1 MTKLEER
8 RKQVLSQYHDA
19 WLEIIF
25 RRLDFR
31 KRRFKD
37 LKKELECETNEE
49 CIEVIGNEL
58 CDRGVC
64 ERI

>member
-1 MTKLEER
+1 MSKVELIDYITKNYFSLDYDLE
-8 RKQVLSQYHDA
+8 
-19 WLEIIF
+19 
-25 RRLDFR
+25 
-31 KRRFKD
+31 D
-37 LKKELECETNEE
+37 LKKELECKTNEE